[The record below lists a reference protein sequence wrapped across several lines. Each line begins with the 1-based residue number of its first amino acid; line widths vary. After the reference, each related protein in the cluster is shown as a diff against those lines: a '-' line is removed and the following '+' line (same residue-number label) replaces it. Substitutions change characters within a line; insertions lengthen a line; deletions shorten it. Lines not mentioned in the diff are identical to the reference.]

1 MAFSLAGLFR
11 TTQAD
16 TTAVSQPAP
25 RTENTGSTGGG
36 QNLVPGKTVSGEVV
50 GREGDEIQIRI
61 AKDTV
66 ISAKMEKEIQ
76 TNTGQNVTF
85 QIRSNSSGVIALRP
99 LFQNMAQ
106 ENTAL
111 RALSQAGIEVNA
123 KSMQMVFSMMK
134 EGMSIDKG
142 SLQEMYRQ
150 VAGAEEADIPA
161 IVQMNRLGIEVTPEN
176 LRQFEAY
183 KNYEHQLISA
193 FEQVAE
199 EIPQTVAALFA
210 EGNGQEGMALIGRL
224 LTVFGAVEEAGQ
236 DMAAT
241 ADGALPDSGA
251 AGEAAGPAA
260 AGDKVVITEN
270 IGETMQPGSVAED
283 MLLPKEEGLVS
294 GQQEA
299 EIMAKEGAANRAI
312 PEEAQIALQDRAG
325 LAELFRNA
333 GGDLQLA
340 EQIRQGQVSQEEL
353 YRAVQELVHRAG
365 SRTEGEAV
373 KELFLSK
380 GFQKILQN
388 KVSAQWTLT
397 APENL
402 EKKEV
407 ERLYSRLHEQTRQL
421 TQALEGT
428 KADSPLF
435 KSLQN
440 IRDNVDF
447 MNQLN
452 QMYTYVQLPLKFRGE
467 NAHGDLYVY
476 TNKKNLARK
485 DGNIS
490 AFLHL
495 DMEYLGM
502 VDVYVAM
509 EKGRISTRFCL
520 EDEKSLDLLEKNID
534 TLTERLTE
542 KGYRTEMK
550 LMQKE
555 ESGNVMEEIIRA
567 DKNISMISELSFDVR
582 A

>member
-210 EGNGQEGMALIGRL
+210 EGNGQEGLALIGRL

-236 DMAAT
+236 DVAAT

-340 EQIRQGQVSQEEL
+340 EQIRQGQVSQEEF

-550 LMQKE
+550 LMLKE

>member
-299 EIMAKEGAANRAI
+299 EIMAKEGAGNRAI

-333 GGDLQLA
+333 GGDSQLA
-340 EQIRQGQVSQEEL
+340 EQIRQGQVSQEEF

-365 SRTEGEAV
+365 NRTEGEAV

-550 LMQKE
+550 LMLKE

>member
-550 LMQKE
+550 LMLKE

>member
-210 EGNGQEGMALIGRL
+210 EGNGQEGLALIGRL

-312 PEEAQIALQDRAG
+312 PEEAQIALQDQAG

-340 EQIRQGQVSQEEL
+340 EQIRQGQVSQEEF

-550 LMQKE
+550 LMLKE